1 MDQNYSQ
8 NYTQNTQ
15 PTPPKKPK
23 KASSGAG
30 KKLAVT
36 GSVIIA
42 VIIILAIFA
51 GTCIR
56 SVPTGYTGILTTFG
70 KVEDSNLEAGVH
82 VIAPWQNIVLM
93 DNRVQKQSMD
103 TQAFSSDIQQ
113 VDVSLTVTYTIN
125 KAAAANLYQKVGLNY
140 YDSIIYPQLM
150 ENTKTVFAYYTAEGL
165 IETRDELALKVTDMM
180 RTDVSD
186 YGIDIANV
194 AIENIDFS
202 DSFTDAI
209 EAKQV
214 ATQELQRAQT
224 QQEQA
229 NIEAAAA
236 AERKTIAANAEAE
249 VAKIAA
255 EAEAYA
261 ITAKAEVAKIEADAE
276 AYAITAKAAAEAEA
290 NLKVAESLTDEL
302 IEYTQAQLWNGE
314 LPTTY
319 VGSSD
324 SLPVLNIGAEE
335 ASEAE

>member
-1 MDQNYSQ
+1 MDQNYNQYSQ
-8 NYTQNTQ
+8 NAQ

-30 KKLAVT
+30 KKLVTTGIIVAV
-36 GSVIIA
+36 VFVIA
-42 VIIILAIFA
+42 VIFA
-51 GTCIR
+51 STCIR

-113 VDVSLTVTYTIN
+113 VDVRLTVTYTIN
-125 KAAAANLYQKVGLNY
+125 KSAAANLYQKVGLNY

-165 IETRDELALKVTDMM
+165 IETRDQLATEVTSMM
-180 RTDVSD
+180 RTDVAD

-224 QQEQA
+224 QQQQA
-229 NIEAAAA
+229 TLEAEAA
-236 AERKTIAANAEAE
+236 AERQRIAAQAE
-249 VAKIAA
+249 
-255 EAEAYA
+255 
-261 ITAKAEVAKIEADAE
+261 AEVAKIEADAE
-276 AYAITAKAAAEAEA
+276 AYSITAKAAAEAEA
-290 NLKVAESLTDEL
+290 NQKVAESLTDEL
-302 IEYTQAQLWNGE
+302 IEYTQAQLWDGK
-314 LPTTY
+314 LPATY

-324 SLPVLNIGAEE
+324 SLPVLNIGAEDAVE
-335 ASEAE
+335 TGADAE

>member
-1 MDQNYSQ
+1 MDQNFTMNNNPNPQ
-8 NYTQNTQ
+8 
-15 PTPPKKPK
+15 KPK
-23 KASSGAG
+23 KSGTA
-30 KKLAVT
+30 KKLAATV
-36 GSVIIA
+36 A
-42 VIIILAIFA
+42 VIVVIFVLAVIFA
-51 GTCIR
+51 ATCIR

-93 DNRVQKQSMD
+93 DNRVQKQSLD

-113 VDVSLTVTYTIN
+113 VDVRLTVTYTIN

-150 ENTKTVFAYYTAEGL
+150 ENTKTVFAFYTAEGL

-180 RTDVSD
+180 RSDVSD
-186 YGIDIANV
+186 YGIDISNV

-224 QQEQA
+224 QQQQA
-229 NIEAAAA
+229 TLEAEAA
-236 AERKTIAANAEAE
+236 AERER
-249 VAKIAA
+249 IAA
-255 EAEAYA
+255 EA
-261 ITAKAEVAKIEADAE
+261 KADVAKIEADAE
-276 AYAITAKAAAEAEA
+276 AYAITAKAKAEAEA
-290 NLKVAESLTDEL
+290 NTKVAESLTDEL
-302 IEYTQAQLWNGE
+302 IEYTQAQLWDGQ
-314 LPTTY
+314 LPATY

-324 SLPVLNIGAEE
+324 TLPVLNIGAEDAEE
-335 ASEAE
+335 AVAE

>member
-1 MDQNYSQ
+1 MDQNY
-8 NYTQNTQ
+8 NQNTVN
-15 PTPPKKPK
+15 TPNPQPKKPK
-23 KASSGAG
+23 KSSGG
-30 KKLAVT
+30 KKLAIT
-36 GSVIIA
+36 GIVVVA
-42 VIIILAIFA
+42 VIVVAIIFA
-51 GTCIR
+51 SACIR

-70 KVEDSNLEAGVH
+70 KVENSNLEAGVH

-113 VDVSLTVTYTIN
+113 VDVRLTVTYTIN
-125 KAAAANLYQKVGLNY
+125 KSAAANLYQKVGLNY

-150 ENTKTVFAYYTAEGL
+150 ENTKTVFAFYTAEGL

-180 RTDVSD
+180 RTDVAD

-224 QQEQA
+224 QQQQA
-229 NIEAAAA
+229 TLEAEAA
-236 AERKTIAANAEAE
+236 AERER
-249 VAKIAA
+249 IAA
-255 EAEAYA
+255 E
-261 ITAKAEVAKIEADAE
+261 AKAEVAKIEAEAE

-290 NLKVAESLTDEL
+290 NRKVAESLTDEL
-302 IEYTQAQLWNGE
+302 IEYTQAQLWDGQ
-314 LPTTY
+314 LPATY
-319 VGSSD
+319 VGTSG
-324 SLPVLNIGAEE
+324 SLPVLNIGAE
-335 ASEAE
+335 AAETTAE